1 MNKTYL
7 QSEYELELLRVLTDM
22 AAKGIHSLK
31 ALQEEGNA
39 QVYTTLWFAM
49 EKFVNHVALRTK
61 NHKIA
66 DNKYCDGNAAR
77 LRELLEMGCD
87 PEDLR
92 SRVLLQIMTKMDHVL
107 VDQEQN
113 QLRPVSK
120 QIPYCVTIT
129 SNCLVDEY
137 RERCPG
143 GRQMESL
150 SEPVGQQ
157 EDGEYTIEDTLSEMT
172 SAEDWVMAGETV
184 RERMEA
190 QRAQSRREILE
201 DLSQL
206 RSGNQVFVYLCMY
219 ERMKPAHIFAAVEQ
233 LAAKNC
239 TPQEIAELTVEKIC
253 KKYAVC
259 RTRET
264 AVLDKPISRSM
275 AKHLSTLDRKII
287 TNQISD
293 VKYELPEGVKLRLEA
308 RRQAA
313 SLQK

>member
-1 MNKTYL
+1 MNT
-7 QSEYELELLRVLTDM
+7 
-22 AAKGIHSLK
+22 
-31 ALQEEGNA
+31 
-39 QVYTTLWFAM
+39 
-49 EKFVNHVALRTK
+49 EKVPTCSVA
-61 NHKIA
+61 I
-66 DNKYCDGNAAR
+66 
-77 LRELLEMGCD
+77 
-87 PEDLR
+87 
-92 SRVLLQIMTKMDHVL
+92 
-107 VDQEQN
+107 
-113 QLRPVSK
+113 
-120 QIPYCVTIT
+120 
-129 SNCLVDEY
+129 
-137 RERCPG
+137 
-143 GRQMESL
+143 
-150 SEPVGQQ
+150 
-157 EDGEYTIEDTLSEMT
+157 DGEYTIEDTLSEMT